1 MGLQSPIWVL
11 LRVPSPPVI
20 LSVRCRLMLSAGISA
35 VGIINLL
42 AGFLEKPEYMWAL
55 WGLNGLCSGA
65 CWPAI
70 GCLIVSNFPEHKR
83 GRIWSLVSG
92 SMNAGSTLSPILAD
106 FLVHRTSWNT
116 SFMLIGIVDL
126 LIGAVLFI
134 LLPEESS
141 SINPT
146 DKTDPNTPV
155 SSPWSWDILLNKF
168 MFSVCLSQM
177 IVTFSLI
184 SFSTWGQMLFI
195 EKLGTDTL
203 TAGIMVSVYEIG
215 GFCGSTT
222 SGFLA
227 DYVARTFKTRS
238 SPRAYPGILCC
249 GISCVSVAALQ
260 FLTPSYIVCR
270 VCAFG
275 SGFGFYGTM
284 AMYGLLTRE
293 YVSREHAGTL
303 TAVMVVCSQ
312 VGGFC
317 AGSPLAEFY
326 ENHQISDG
334 FWIVSSILPV
344 AFVCMTVLTMVDGQ
358 YKEKRE

>member
-1 MGLQSPIWVL
+1 
-11 LRVPSPPVI
+11 
-20 LSVRCRLMLSAGISA
+20 MLSI
-35 VGIINLL
+35 LTHL
-42 AGFLEKPEYMWAL
+42 P
-55 WGLNGLCSGA
+55 
-65 CWPAI
+65 P
-70 GCLIVSNFPEHKR
+70 
-83 GRIWSLVSG
+83 GRIWSLVSS

-106 FLVHRTSWNT
+106 FLVHYTSWNI
-116 SFMLIGIVDL
+116 SFILIGIVDL

-134 LLPEESS
+134 LLPEESNS
-141 SINPT
+141 NKQT
-146 DKTDPNTPV
+146 DKTDSSNPV
-155 SSPWSWDILLNKF
+155 TSPWKWDILFNKF

-177 IVTFSLI
+177 LVTFSLI

-195 EKLGTDTL
+195 EKLGSDTL
-203 TAGIMVSVYEIG
+203 TAGVIVSVYEIG
-215 GFCGSTT
+215 GFCGATT

-238 SPRAYPGILCC
+238 SPRAFPGILCC
-249 GISCVSVAALQ
+249 GISCISVAALQ
-260 FLTPSYIVCR
+260 FLPPTYTVCR
-270 VCAFG
+270 ICAFG

-312 VGGFC
+312 LGGFC
-317 AGSPLAEFY
+317 AGAPLAKFY

-344 AFVCMTVLTMVDGQ
+344 AFLCMGVLTMVDGQ
-358 YKEKRE
+358 YKRKEE